1 MRRADVF
8 LFERLAGRIVET
20 DDGQC
25 QFAYDA
31 DYMKDPGAELVS
43 PTMPFRNLE
52 LLNFKNKKLQSFFNP
67 HPL

>member
-31 DYMKDPGAELVS
+31 DYMKDPAYR
-43 PTMPFRNLE
+43 RNFHCIL
-52 LLNFKNKKLQSFFNP
+52 KRQRTPSIV
-67 HPL
+67 